1 MNVTSGLVLY
11 AVIWFMSFFVI
22 IPIRIKTQGDMGDVV
37 PGTHAGAPEVHHL
50 KKKAMITTVV
60 AMVLWGIIGG
70 TILSG
75 KYSVRDI
82 DMFNRMGAE
91 PTPLVTPSN

>member
-1 MNVTSGLVLY
+1 MGIMSGIVLY
-11 AVIWFMSFFVI
+11 AVIWFMSFFII
-22 IPIRIKTQGDMGDVV
+22 IPIRIKTQGDLGEVV

-50 KKKAMITTVV
+50 KKKAVITTVV

-75 KYSVRDI
+75 KLSVRDI
-82 DMFNRMGAE
+82 DWFDRMSSGIAD
-91 PTPLVTPSN
+91 TSQ

>member
-1 MNVTSGLVLY
+1 
-11 AVIWFMSFFVI
+11 
-22 IPIRIKTQGDMGDVV
+22 
-37 PGTHAGAPEVHHL
+37 VHHL

-60 AMVLWGIIGG
+60 AMVLWGLIGG

-75 KYSVRDI
+75 KISVRDI
-82 DMFNRMGAE
+82 DLFNRMGAE